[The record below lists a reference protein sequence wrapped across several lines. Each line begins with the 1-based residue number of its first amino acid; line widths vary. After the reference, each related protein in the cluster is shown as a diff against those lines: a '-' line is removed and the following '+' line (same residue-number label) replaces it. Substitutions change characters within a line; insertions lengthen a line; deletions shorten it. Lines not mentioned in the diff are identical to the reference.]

1 MLGTVLGTSRGR
13 EASGLA
19 HPWPGAGA
27 RSTPA
32 ESGKEGRV
40 PRTYLAE
47 TFLTFSKVSECNYFY
62 ACFLHFL
69 KITNITFVLKK

>member
-47 TFLTFSKVSECNYFY
+47 TFLTFSKYLNVIISMHVFY
-62 ACFLHFL
+62 IF
-69 KITNITFVLKK
+69 